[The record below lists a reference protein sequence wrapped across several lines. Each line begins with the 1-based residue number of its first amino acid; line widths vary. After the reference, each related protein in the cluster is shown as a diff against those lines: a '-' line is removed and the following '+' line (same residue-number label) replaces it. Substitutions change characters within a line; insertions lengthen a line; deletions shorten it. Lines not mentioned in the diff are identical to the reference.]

1 MCRLFA
7 LRASHATRVR
17 GSLLTAPTSLRN
29 QSCCDSRCERH
40 GDGWGI
46 GYYTA
51 GRPQRRRSV
60 HPAEQD
66 PAYEELANAVT
77 AETVLAHVRRSSVGA
92 VVERNCHPF
101 QYGHWLFAHNGTLFG
116 FQEAR
121 DQVLALIPSELRPAI
136 EGDTDSQHAFLVLL
150 GRLRKLGQPLD
161 GAVDAP
167 VLARA
172 LADTLLVLKE
182 LCPGKP
188 GEESQLNFVVTNG
201 PLLAASRWGYTLY
214 RLERRGYDP
223 ACPDVPVTRRDDYHA
238 LAIASEPTTA
248 EAWEA
253 LPERSVVCVRPDLS
267 CETIAVG

>member
-7 LRASHATRVR
+7 LRANQATRVE
-17 GSLLTAPTSLRN
+17 GSLLASPTSLRN

-40 GDGWGI
+40 SDGWGI

-51 GRPQRRRSV
+51 GRPHRRRSV

-66 PAYEELANAVT
+66 LAYEDLASSLIVD
-77 AETVLAHVRRSSVGA
+77 TVLAHVRKSSVGGVA
-92 VVERNCHPF
+92 ERNCHPF
-101 QYGHWLFAHNGTLFG
+101 QCGNWLFAHNGTLFG
-116 FQEAR
+116 FQEMREKVA
-121 DQVLALIPSELRPAI
+121 ALIPPELRSAI

-150 GRLRKLGQPLD
+150 GRLHQMGQPLD
-161 GAVDAP
+161 GAVDAKA
-167 VLARA
+167 LARA

-201 PLLAASRWGYTLY
+201 QLLAASRWGYTLY

-223 ACPDVPVTRRDDYHA
+223 TCPDAPTTRNGDYHA
-238 LAIASEPTTA
+238 LVIASEPTTA
-248 EAWEA
+248 EGWEA
-253 LPERSVVCVRPDLS
+253 LSERSIVCVRPDLT
-267 CETIAVG
+267 CETISVA